1 MDGFNTFEKQD
12 RILLGENNTPE
23 AAAAALILRQQGFAV
38 QTFAAHAP
46 ADTAALLAA
55 LAEKATE
62 LDCAFIATGHF
73 ARTETDADGV
83 CRILPAVDA
92 DADQSALLRGADEAL
107 LARLVLPL
115 GEFTRADVKDILSES
130 ES

>member
-12 RILLGENNTPE
+12 RILLGENGTPE

-38 QTFAAHAP
+38 QSFTVSEP
-46 ADTAALLAA
+46 ADTAALLTA
-55 LAEKATE
+55 LAEKAAE
-62 LDCAFIATGHF
+62 LDCAFIATAHY

-92 DADQSALLRGADEAL
+92 DQSTLLRAVDEAL

-115 GEFTRADVKDILSES
+115 GEFTREDVQDILAES

>member
-12 RILLGENNTPE
+12 KILLGENNSPE
-23 AAAAALILRQQGFAV
+23 AATAALILRQQGFSV
-38 QTFAAHAP
+38 QTFAADAP

-55 LAEKATE
+55 LAEKAAE

-92 DADQSALLRGADEAL
+92 DADQSDLLRGADEAL

-115 GEFTRADVKDILSES
+115 GEFTRADVQDILSES

>member
-12 RILLGENNTPE
+12 KILLGENGTPE

-38 QTFAAHAP
+38 QSFTVSEP
-46 ADTAALLAA
+46 TDTAALLAA
-55 LAEKATE
+55 LAEKASE
-62 LDCAFIATGHF
+62 LDCAFIATAHY

-92 DADQSALLRGADEAL
+92 DADQSTLLRAVDEAL

-115 GEFTRADVKDILSES
+115 GEFTREDVQDILAES

>member
-12 RILLGENNTPE
+12 KILLGENGTPE
-23 AAAAALILRQQGFAV
+23 TAAAALILRQQGFAV
-38 QTFAAHAP
+38 QCFTVSEP

-55 LAEKATE
+55 LAEKAAE
-62 LDCAFIATGHF
+62 LDCAFIATAHY

-92 DADQSALLRGADEAL
+92 EAL

-115 GEFTRADVKDILSES
+115 GEFTREDVRDILAES
-130 ES
+130 EF

>member
-1 MDGFNTFEKQD
+1 M
-12 RILLGENNTPE
+12 GENNSPE

-38 QTFAAHAP
+38 QTFAADAP

-55 LAEKATE
+55 LAEKAAE

-92 DADQSALLRGADEAL
+92 DADQSSLLRGTDEAL